1 MTWMRVTMVAVAL
14 LLGGAVAARAQNQL
28 TAAVPATPDNA
39 GPFLGEWTI
48 IATGSY
54 GNATV
59 TLTLKVVEGKLVGE
73 AEDTNGKHPLGD
85 MSRSASSLVV
95 YYAFDYQGMPID
107 AVITLTPNDKAVD
120 AVLDFANGAA
130 QFVGTATKK

>member
-1 MTWMRVTMVAVAL
+1 VPVRSPPGRKHHDLDARDDGGRRLVTGCSGNGERSKPAADSGRPGHAGQRGAL
-14 LLGGAVAARAQNQL
+14 SRRLDDYRHR
-28 TAAVPATPDNA
+28 
-39 GPFLGEWTI
+39 
-48 IATGSY
+48 
-54 GNATV
+54 
-59 TLTLKVVEGKLVGE
+59 LVGE

-85 MSRSASSLVV
+85 MSKSASSLVV

-107 AVITLTPNDKAVD
+107 AVITLTPNDKTVD